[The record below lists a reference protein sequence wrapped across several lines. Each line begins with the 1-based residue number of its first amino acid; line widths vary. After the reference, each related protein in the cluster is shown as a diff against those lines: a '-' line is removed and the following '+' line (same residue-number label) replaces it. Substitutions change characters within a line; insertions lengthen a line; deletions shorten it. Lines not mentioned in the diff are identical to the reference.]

1 MPTVGDAATT
11 NALAQL
17 RAARHKPIAALIGA
31 TAGLVP
37 VGVYEVGHYELTSW
51 SPLECPKAVI
61 VYAGLLFS
69 ALTVLDWSANMFG
82 SRVKALGFTLLL
94 EGIMMASS
102 AAWLTAIALTYLV
115 LINAAANG
123 CRLAC
128 AIPSPR
134 GLTGPRTWG
143 ERSPLRRQRPQRV
156 PRSRSEHV
164 ANGARVQARQRP
176 GSRWL
181 PRSLNLCRWL
191 PSGRTRSRRAYGSR
205 TLPARH
211 VDLRRDQAAINTPF
225 TWSRGLASA
234 SVARGQWRPVEDP

>member
-1 MPTVGDAATT
+1 MSTLHMTMTINGSAADLAAMT
-11 NALAQL
+11 NPLSQL
-17 RAARHKPIAALIGA
+17 RAARYKPTAALIGA

-69 ALTVLDWSANMFG
+69 ALTVLSRSANMFG
-82 SRVKALGFTLLL
+82 SKLKALGFTLLL

-123 CRLAC
+123 CRLVC
-128 AIPSPR
+128 AIPSPW
-134 GLTGPRTWG
+134 GLTGRRTW
-143 ERSPLRRQRPQRV
+143 RVLSPLRRQRPQRA
-156 PRSRSEHV
+156 PRSRSDHA
-164 ANGARVQARQRP
+164 ANDARPHARQRL

-181 PRSLNLCRWL
+181 PRSRSLRQEPGRLLRPLRWRSCAGASARAPL
-191 PSGRTRSRRAYGSR
+191 PPSGVRS
-205 TLPARH
+205 
-211 VDLRRDQAAINTPF
+211 
-225 TWSRGLASA
+225 
-234 SVARGQWRPVEDP
+234 